1 MGAETVVSL
10 RHVEILLDPDKSRLD
25 QIEMPAFLGAWV
37 RATGSKRARPG
48 PVPRRASWR
57 FELSEAGIAW
67 AAEWRRLSDAANESM
82 RTYLE
87 GEHANCFPGAFR
99 DGFARGAAWAR
110 QEMQGV
116 QAEPSDPHEHT
127 AASRISFH
135 CEMAGNSADED
146 FALGELL
153 GMSTAELQELSQSD
167 LDDVIRPV
175 FDDWQGTQVSGG
187 WEIE

>member
-1 MGAETVVSL
+1 MSTEHGKWQPMESAPKDGTRVLVLIDQVGTRGRSVWTARWDDSRYAKKPRPYWSWDWKGADV
-10 RHVEILLDPDKSRLD
+10 
-25 QIEMPAFLGAWV
+25 QEMRNNP
-37 RATGSKRARPG
+37 P
-48 PVPRRASWR
+48 
-57 FELSEAGIAW
+57 IAW
-67 AAEWRRLSDAANESM
+67 MPLPPTEIGSIEAQA
-82 RTYLE
+82 
-87 GEHANCFPGAFR
+87 GE
-99 DGFARGAAWAR
+99 
-110 QEMQGV
+110 E
-116 QAEPSDPHEHT
+116 PHEHT